1 VHRDQVDVGSVLI
14 VSASV
19 VVDRSDLSHFR
30 WLSTDS
36 RSTCSV
42 FVNVI
47 SQVNYIVG
55 VLVYYGP
62 RIGRE
67 EAATLLALVEI
78 EEVGSYLG

>member
-1 VHRDQVDVGSVLI
+1 
-14 VSASV
+14 
-19 VVDRSDLSHFR
+19 
-30 WLSTDS
+30 
-36 RSTCSV
+36 
-42 FVNVI
+42 
-47 SQVNYIVG
+47 VNYIVG